1 MPKFHIEFTDEIIT
15 NNTGLILAASV
26 VNSDSFRK
34 AIEGANIFPN
44 AEISD
49 YAIIKSYVGLLC
61 LGKNDYEA
69 IEDYRGD
76 ELFKK
81 AFEIAE
87 VPSCSTLRQRLELLS
102 TEKIQEVVEIF
113 NIEMLKFCAVLQ
125 TCLNTQ
131 FIPVDFD
138 VTPFDNSRSKK
149 EGSNH
154 TYKHFDGYAPMMTY
168 IGQTGFMINNEM
180 REGKAHSNC
189 EGTDKYIENTLQYA
203 SKLTDQPLLC
213 RFDSGNDSV
222 KNISMI
228 DTFDN
233 ANYIIKKNF
242 RREDQK
248 YYIDIAKGTGCT
260 LTKPRDGKEI
270 YFNSTWINL
279 FYKDDAKGEIQEVKT
294 RIVVRYIVRN
304 ILANGQHL
312 LIPETELDA
321 WYTDLDD
328 KYTSEDIEALY
339 KDHGTSEQF
348 HSEFKTDMDMERF
361 PSGKFA
367 TNALVLTLG
376 MLAFNI
382 LRAIGHETLNSGQLI
397 RKHPVKR
404 IRIRKVL
411 QDIMYMA
418 CKLMIKFRRL
428 TIQFANHNRYANA
441 FIYAYARLNV

>member
-1 MPKFHIEFTDEIIT
+1 MLKFHIELTDQIIT

-26 VNSDSFRK
+26 VNSESFKK
-34 AIEGANIFPN
+34 AIEGLNIFSN

-49 YAIIKSYVGLLC
+49 HDIIKSYVGLLC

-81 AFEIAE
+81 AFEIE
-87 VPSCSTLRQRLELLS
+87 VVPSCSTLRQRLELLS
-102 TEKIQEVVEIF
+102 TDKVQEVVRIF
-113 NIEMLKFCAVLQ
+113 NIELLKLYAVLH
-125 TCLNTQ
+125 TCCSTN

-138 VTPFDNSRSKK
+138 VTPFDNSRSNK
-149 EGSNH
+149 EGVNY

-168 IGQTGFMINNEM
+168 IGETGFMINNQM

-189 EGTDKYIENTLQYA
+189 EGTDKYIENTLRYA
-203 SKLTDQPLLC
+203 SELTDRPLLC

-222 KNISMI
+222 KNIIVI
-228 DTFDN
+228 DSFEN

-242 RREDQK
+242 RREDQQ
-248 YYIDIAKGTGCT
+248 YYIDIAKGKGCT
-260 LTKPRDGKEI
+260 LIKPRDGKEI
-270 YFNSTWINL
+270 YFNSTWVIL
-279 FYKDDAKGEIQEVKT
+279 SFKDEATGEIQEVKT
-294 RIVVRYIVRN
+294 RIVVRYIVRS

-312 LIPETELDA
+312 LMPETELDA
-321 WYTDLDD
+321 WYTDVED
-328 KYTSEDIEALY
+328 KYTPKDIEALY

-382 LRAIGHETLNSGQLI
+382 LRAIGHETLNSGYI
-397 RKHPVKR
+397 PRKRPVKR

-418 CKLMIKFRRL
+418 CKLMVKFRRL
-428 TIQFANHNRYANA
+428 TIQFATHNRYANA
-441 FIYAYARLNV
+441 FIYAYTRLNE

>member
-1 MPKFHIEFTDEIIT
+1 MPKFHIEFTDEVIT

-26 VNSDSFRK
+26 LNSDNFRK

-49 YAIIKSYVGLLC
+49 YDIIKSYVGLLC

-69 IEDYRGD
+69 IENYRGD

-81 AFEIAE
+81 AFEMDD

-102 TEKIQEVVEIF
+102 TEKIQEAVKIF

-125 TCLNTQ
+125 TCLEAQ

-203 SKLTDQPLLC
+203 GELTDQPLLC

-222 KNISMI
+222 SNMAVI
-228 DTFDN
+228 DTFEN

-242 RREDQK
+242 RREDQQQ
-248 YYIDIAKGTGCT
+248 YIDIAQGAGCT
-260 LTKPRDGKEI
+260 ITKPRDGKETYI
-270 YFNSTWINL
+270 NSNRVTL
-279 FYKDDAKGEIQEVKT
+279 PYKDNATGEVKEVKT
-294 RIVVRYIVRN
+294 RIVVRYVVRT
-304 ILANGQHL
+304 ILANGQSL
-312 LIPETELDA
+312 LMPQTELDA

-328 KYTSEDIEALY
+328 KYTPENIEALY

-382 LRAIGHETLNSGQLI
+382 LRAIGHETLNSGQLK
-397 RKHPVKR
+397 RKRPIQRV
-404 IRIRKVL
+404 RIRKVL

-418 CKLMIKFRRL
+418 CKLMVKYRRL
-428 TIQFANHNRYANA
+428 TIQFAYHNRYANA
-441 FIYAYARLNV
+441 FIYAYARLNE